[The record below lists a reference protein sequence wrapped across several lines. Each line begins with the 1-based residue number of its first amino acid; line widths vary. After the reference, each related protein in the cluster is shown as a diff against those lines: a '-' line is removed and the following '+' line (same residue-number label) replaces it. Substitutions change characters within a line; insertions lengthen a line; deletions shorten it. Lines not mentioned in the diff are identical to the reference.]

1 MADAEPPA
9 WITVEVAYALPDRQ
23 FLQPVTLP
31 AGATVAAAIRAS
43 GVLEQFPALVLA
55 NQPVGVFAQPRTLAD
70 GVSDGDRV
78 ELYRPLQ
85 ADPKEARRRLA
96 AQGKTMGRD

>member
-1 MADAEPPA
+1 MRLCGAPSSFTAMADAEPPA

-43 GVLEQFPALVLA
+43 GVLEQMRNAEFSE
-55 NQPVGVFAQPRTLAD
+55 VFALYNNNASDDPGGAGTVPARFD
-70 GVSDGDRV
+70 GR
-78 ELYRPLQ
+78 Y
-85 ADPKEARRRLA
+85 
-96 AQGKTMGRD
+96 